1 MQCALTRKN
10 AMSEKLAKLLT
21 GIDHLYPH
29 KTEEKYPRIVEKL
42 EILWG
47 TVGVGRYFHELL
59 FDERGDRAGFPP
71 DVMAELFAL
80 NNYNEAMRPSRSAIM
95 SSWSDGG
102 ELERLERFKK
112 S

>member
-1 MQCALTRKN
+1 
-10 AMSEKLAKLLT
+10 MSERLAKLLK
-21 GIDHLYPH
+21 GLDHLYPH
-29 KTEEKYPRIVEKL
+29 KTEEKYPRIVEKV

-47 TVGVGRYFHELL
+47 TVGMGRYFHELL

-80 NNYNEAMRPSRSAIM
+80 NNYNESMRPSRSAIL
-95 SSWSDGG
+95 STWSAGG
-102 ELERLERFKK
+102 ELERLARFTK